1 MIAVSEPIAFVSS
14 RTGILATR
22 LSGIVL
28 RSMFARRTDEAANT
42 VTMNCLSSTFF
53 VSKIG
58 LPSHVKHAR
67 TYTATRHKRINHVKK
82 FL

>member
-14 RTGILATR
+14 RTGILEIR

-42 VTMNCLSSTFF
+42 VTMNALSSTLF
-53 VSKIG
+53 VSKTG
-58 LPSHVKHAR
+58 LPSQVKHAR
-67 TYTATRHKRINHVKK
+67 T
-82 FL
+82 